1 MQSDKLTI
9 DHISIPQSFPEK
21 SAKSKPA
28 TMMTRGGKL
37 RTALGSLLI
46 AAGGASVGAGFWMLD
61 IRAKNLGYI
70 NVFIA
75 GAVIAGAALIALGVA
90 AIFRAV
96 RVKKENAVK

>member
-28 TMMTRGGKL
+28 TKMTRGGKL
-37 RTALGSLLI
+37 RTALGSLPI
-46 AAGGASVGAGFWMLD
+46 GTGGASVGAGFWMLD

-90 AIFRAV
+90 AIVRAV

>member
-9 DHISIPQSFPEK
+9 EHISIPQSVAEK
-21 SAKSKPA
+21 SAPSEPTAK
-28 TMMTRGGKL
+28 MTRGERF

-46 AAGGASVGAGFWMLD
+46 AVGGASVGAGFWMLD

-75 GAVIAGAALIALGVA
+75 GAVIAGAALIAFGVA
-90 AIFRAV
+90 AIVRAV
-96 RVKKENAVK
+96 REKKENTVK

>member
-9 DHISIPQSFPEK
+9 EHISIPQSVAEE
-21 SAKSKPA
+21 SIESKPA
-28 TMMTRGGKL
+28 AKMTRGGRL

-46 AAGGASVGAGFWMLD
+46 AAGGASIGAGFWMLD

-90 AIFRAV
+90 AVVRAV
-96 RVKKENAVK
+96 KEKKQNAVK